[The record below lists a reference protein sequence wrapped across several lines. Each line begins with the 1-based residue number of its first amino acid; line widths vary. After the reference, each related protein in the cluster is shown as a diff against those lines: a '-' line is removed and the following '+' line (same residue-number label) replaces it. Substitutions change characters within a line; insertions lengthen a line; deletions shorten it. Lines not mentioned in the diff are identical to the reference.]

1 MEFVVCGE
9 EWRAGF
15 SRGPTAMKQREL
27 YQWRPGT
34 WAEDSPWQITP
45 QHFADSGRHCGQLPV
60 PEATRG
66 EYKGGLLRNLSC
78 RCSISCWSL
87 VALLRRLIRR
97 SPPCSKCTSWGCWEN
112 IQSSCV
118 LTSNHTGL
126 LLQHRQPKTDP
137 QGSPPCLC
145 PFNCTFWPSLMWITT
160 LQTQE

>member
-87 VALLRRLIRR
+87 VALLRRD
-97 SPPCSKCTSWGCWEN
+97 
-112 IQSSCV
+112 SSEDLHPAV
-118 LTSNHTGL
+118 SVRAEDAERT
-126 LLQHRQPKTDP
+126 
-137 QGSPPCLC
+137 
-145 PFNCTFWPSLMWITT
+145 FNLPASSRPTT
-160 LQTQE
+160 LDSYCSTVSPRLTPRVLLPAFAPLTVRFDLV